1 LGHVGAGLVG
11 LAHQRE
17 QKRAISKRGRFVS
30 MGVHDLIAP
39 LKCFVEL
46 VQIKI

>member
-1 LGHVGAGLVG
+1 LVG

-17 QKRAISKRGRFVS
+17 QKRAISKRGWFIA
-30 MGVHDLIAP
+30 MGIHNLIAA